1 MVHVFD
7 TRMCKNH
14 LIWVPSVYWFCNTFE
29 ICIYNKRNWE
39 FLVMIS
45 EKSDELFGGILTDT
59 VSLSQQYV
67 ICFSNNSFL
76 TNCIKH
82 FLHTYFYLVVSLLS

>member
-1 MVHVFD
+1 
-7 TRMCKNH
+7 
-14 LIWVPSVYWFCNTFE
+14 
-29 ICIYNKRNWE
+29 
-39 FLVMIS
+39 MIS
-45 EKSDELFGGILTDT
+45 DKSDELFGGILTDT